1 MTKQEYIKQ
10 QYGKA
15 WDAVKDYVDENGW
28 VIHGPAPH
36 SLGFF
41 LTATINSNIVE
52 GNGYVWRP
60 ANLKGIEDNNGWRPA
75 NLRGIEDNNGWIKV
89 EEKLPEN
96 TDLVIVLAGD
106 DQYEAW
112 YDPEY
117 GYWSEDIGLTINP
130 THWRPKVEYPKPL
143 Y

>member
-28 VIHGPAPH
+28 VINGPAPH

-41 LTATINSNIVE
+41 LTATIDSNIVE
-52 GNGYVWRP
+52 GNGY
-60 ANLKGIEDNNGWRPA
+60 GWRPA

-96 TDLVIVLAGD
+96 TDLVIVLDGT

-112 YDPEY
+112 YEPEY
-117 GYWSEDIGLTINP
+117 GYWAEDIVSTINP

>member
-28 VIHGPAPH
+28 VTMYEPDFVEGYVCTEAPTPAEV
-36 SLGFF
+36 GF
-41 LTATINSNIVE
+41 NIVE
-52 GNGYVWRP
+52 WNSY
-60 ANLKGIEDNNGWRPA
+60 GWRA
-75 NLRGIEDNNGWIKV
+75 DNLRGIEDNNGWIKV

-96 TDLVIVLAGD
+96 TDLVIVLDGN

-112 YDPEY
+112 YEPEY
-117 GYWSEDIGLTINP
+117 GYWAEDMVTTITP
-130 THWRPKVEYPKPL
+130 THWRPKVKYPKPL

>member
-28 VIHGPAPH
+28 VINGPAPH

-52 GNGYVWRP
+52 GNGY
-60 ANLKGIEDNNGWRPA
+60 EWRPA

-89 EEKLPEN
+89 EDRLPEN
-96 TDLVIVLAGD
+96 NDLVIVLDGN

-117 GYWSEDIGLTINP
+117 GYWSEDIHTTINP
-130 THWRPKVEYPKPL
+130 THWRPKVKYLKPL